1 MVAFQ
6 ILTVEETDRFY
17 LNDSVKTPAELR
29 RLDRLMICI
38 KPSCCDFSTSS
49 EFAQYDSSAECEL
62 FGLGMVATHAPASL
76 RSSL

>member
-17 LNDSVKTPAELR
+17 LNGSVKTPAELR

-38 KPSCCDFSTSS
+38 QPSCCDFSSS
-49 EFAQYDSSAECEL
+49 EFAQYASSAECEL